1 MQVPPAAETFG
12 LSAAAAGQ
20 RMLYTSWTGAKNI
33 EFQSIG
39 VSLGS
44 ADATLTLPADAM
56 SATHGRDTSSGAVGS
71 GEPFVIIQ
79 AASLS

>member
-44 ADATLTLPADAM
+44 ADATLTLPAAM